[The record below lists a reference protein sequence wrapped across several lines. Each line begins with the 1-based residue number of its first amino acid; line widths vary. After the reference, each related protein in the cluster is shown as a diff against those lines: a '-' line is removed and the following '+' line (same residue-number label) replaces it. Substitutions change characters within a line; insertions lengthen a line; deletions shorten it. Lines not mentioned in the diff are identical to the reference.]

1 MFLDFYKAKAF
12 GLDISDYSIEI
23 ISLSGSL
30 EKPKLLALGRAILE
44 PGIVGN
50 GKVLQKEKLEAV
62 LEELIKKPKF
72 CKIKTKKF
80 IFALPESKTFIHFFK
95 FPEALEKEKAKK
107 EIEFQAI
114 HNFPFPLK
122 ELYFDFE
129 VKNKEVLLV
138 AVQKDIVDDYLE
150 IFKNLKLQPIALEI
164 ESLSL
169 ARSSTENKEETILI
183 ADIGART
190 TNFSIFDKNRLK
202 LSISIDIAGN
212 KFTQSLSEKLNVSF
226 QEAENLKKEIGLDP
240 EKREGKV
247 FLILQKEIQEII
259 SEIKKIED
267 YFQKKEQ
274 KAIEKI
280 ILAGGS
286 AILPRLAVYLAENL
300 EKSILI
306 GDPWG
311 KINIDIL
318 RKKEYF
324 EKALEISPILY
335 STVIGSALRGLV
347 KNPAEAGIN
356 LLPK

>member
-1 MFLDFYKAKAF
+1 MFNFFRKSAL

-23 ISLSGSL
+23 ISLGGTT
-30 EKPKLLALGRAILE
+30 EKPQLMAIGRQILE
-44 PGIVGN
+44 PGIVED

-62 LEELIKKPKF
+62 LRKLIEKPKF
-72 CKIKTKKF
+72 GKIKTNQF
-80 IFALPESKTFIHFFK
+80 IFALPESKTFIHFFEL
-95 FPEALEKEKAKK
+95 PETRGREKAEK

-122 ELYFDFE
+122 ELYFDFKI
-129 VKNKEVLLV
+129 KNKEVLLV
-138 AVQKDIVDDYLE
+138 AVQKDIVEDYLE
-150 IFKNLKLQPIALEI
+150 IFKNLKIQPIALEI
-164 ESLSL
+164 ESMSL
-169 ARSSTENKEETILI
+169 ARALLEDSQETILI

-190 TNFSIFDKNRLK
+190 TNFSLFAENQLR
-202 LSISIDIAGN
+202 LSISINIAGD
-212 KFTQSLSEKLNVSF
+212 KFSQALAKKLNISF
-226 QEAENLKKEIGLDP
+226 IEAENLKKEIGLDS
-240 EKREGKV
+240 EKREGKI

-286 AILPRLAVYLAENL
+286 AVLPHLATYLAENL
-300 EKSILI
+300 EKPVLI
-306 GDPWG
+306 GDPWK

-318 RKKEYF
+318 RKKENF
-324 EKALEISPILY
+324 EKALEINPILY